1 MLLHLIKKYFNP
13 NHILDI
19 GGHVGEFYNLA
30 KSFFPHAGFFIIEGN
45 SACEQHIKQLNVPY
59 VIKVVGKEK
68 TKAVF
73 YKTSEN
79 LESTGNSLYKE
90 ITPHFQDEVLI
101 KEEVTQYTIDT
112 IFREANFD
120 LIKID
125 TQGSELDI
133 LRGGERICKS
143 CKGILLEV
151 SLLKYN
157 EGAPLYS
164 EVVDFMD
171 SYGFLEKE
179 TLGEFKTTT
188 EYGLTVHQKDILF
201 INKNL

>member
-1 MLLHLIKKYFNP
+1 MHLHLIKKYFNP
-13 NHILDI
+13 NHILDV
-19 GGHVGEFYNLA
+19 GGHTGEFYNLA
-30 KSFFPHAGFFIIEGN
+30 KLFFPHAGFFIIEGN
-45 SACEQHIKQLNVPY
+45 SSCEHHIKQLNVPY
-59 VIKVVGKEK
+59 TIKVVGKEK
-68 TKAVF
+68 TKTIF
-73 YKTSEN
+73 YKTTQN
-79 LESTGNSLYKE
+79 LECTGNSIYRE
-90 ITPHFQDEVLI
+90 ITPHFNDEVLI
-101 KEEVTQYTIDT
+101 KEEVNQYTIDT
-112 IFREANFD
+112 IFKEANFD
-120 LIKID
+120 FVKID

-133 LRGGERICKS
+133 LKGGERICKP

-164 EVVDFMD
+164 EVVEFMD

-179 TLGEFKTTT
+179 TIGEFKTTT